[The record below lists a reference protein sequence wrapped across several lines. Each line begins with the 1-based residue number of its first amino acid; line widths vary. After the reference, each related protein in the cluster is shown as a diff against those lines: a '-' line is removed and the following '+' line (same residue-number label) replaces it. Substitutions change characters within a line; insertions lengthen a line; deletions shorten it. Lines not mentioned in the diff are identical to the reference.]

1 MSVRPDNRLA
11 DCPMVSV
18 TCRRCGANVQA
29 RKSSWEQTSVQWDAA
44 GTARCEQRHDARTL
58 TALGGRAVFLG
69 CSELTQSILDAANR
83 GRIPLVDEQ

>member
-44 GTARCEQRHDARTL
+44 GTARCEQRHDARAL
-58 TALGGRAVFLG
+58 SALGGRGVFLG
-69 CSELTQSILDAANR
+69 CSELTQSILNEANH